1 MGANYEIDNIKYLAS
16 GIAVI
21 ALLTAGLC
29 FTPVRAEALP
39 QIQTVQAI
47 NINAEGAEHL
57 HDGYASVDSW
67 NQVKQEKIDTF
78 NSLKEEIHNLSNY
91 VDSETMAE
99 LDGIDTTTFKYIED
113 VENQITRFAEVK
125 TQAEQAK
132 ATAEADAKRRAMNIQ
147 QTNSSTNY
155 SYGGKSTSASY
166 SGNYSGDYYSFLR
179 DGVVYDGGNK
189 YTYYS
194 QSILPGG
201 GLNIPGRHTDG
212 GFVKDGDGYIV
223 VANSSANG
231 TVVNTPWGPGKV
243 YDKGTSGNHYDIY
256 VE

>member
-1 MGANYEIDNIKYLAS
+1 M
-16 GIAVI
+16 
-21 ALLTAGLC
+21 LTAGLC
-29 FTPVRAEALP
+29 ATPVRAEALSQT
-39 QIQTVQAI
+39 QIVQAI
-47 NINAEGAEHL
+47 NINVEGAEYL
-57 HDGYASVDSW
+57 HDGYVSVDSW
-67 NQVKQEKIDTF
+67 NQAKQEKIDNF
-78 NSLKEEIHNLSNY
+78 VDLREEIHGLSGY

>member
-1 MGANYEIDNIKYLAS
+1 M
-16 GIAVI
+16 
-21 ALLTAGLC
+21 LTAGLSV
-29 FTPVRAEALP
+29 PVTAEALP
-39 QIQTVQAI
+39 QIQTAQAI

-78 NSLKEEIHNLSNY
+78 NSLKEEIHNLSSY

-99 LDGIDTTTFKYIED
+99 LDGIDTTTFRYIED
-113 VENQITRFAEVK
+113 VENQITKFTEVK

-132 ATAEADAKRRAMNIQ
+132 ATAEADAKRRAMTYQ
-147 QTNSSTNY
+147 QTSSSTNY
-155 SYGGKSTSASY
+155 SYGGGSTSTNY
-166 SGNYSGDYYSFLR
+166 SGSYSGDYYSFLR
-179 DGVVYDGGNK
+179 DGVVYNNGNK

-231 TVVNTPWGPGKV
+231 SVVDTPWGPGKV

>member
-1 MGANYEIDNIKYLAS
+1 M
-16 GIAVI
+16 
-21 ALLTAGLC
+21 LTAGLC
-29 FTPVRAEALP
+29 ATPVRAEALP
-39 QIQTVQAI
+39 QTQIVQAI
-47 NINAEGAEHL
+47 NINADGAEYL
-57 HDGYASVDSW
+57 HDGYVSVDSW
-67 NQVKQEKIDTF
+67 NQAKQEKIDNF
-78 NSLKEEIHNLSNY
+78 VALREEIHGLSGY

-113 VENQITRFAEVK
+113 VEKQITRFAEVK

-147 QTNSSTNY
+147 QINSSTNY

-194 QSILPGG
+194 QSTLPGG
-201 GLNIPGRHTDG
+201 GLNIPGRHTDD

>member
-1 MGANYEIDNIKYLAS
+1 M
-16 GIAVI
+16 
-21 ALLTAGLC
+21 LTAGLSV
-29 FTPVRAEALP
+29 PVTAEALP
-39 QIQTVQAI
+39 QTQTVQAI

-78 NSLKEEIHNLSNY
+78 NSLREEIHNLSSY

-113 VENQITRFAEVK
+113 VENQITKFTEVK

-132 ATAEADAKRRAMNIQ
+132 ATAEADAKRRAMTYQ
-147 QTNSSTNY
+147 QTSSSTNY
-155 SYGGKSTSASY
+155 SYGGGNTSTNY
-166 SGNYSGDYYSFLR
+166 SGSYNGDYYSFLR
-179 DGVVYDGGNK
+179 DGVVYNNGNK

-194 QSILPGG
+194 QSVLPGG

-231 TVVNTPWGPGKV
+231 TVVDTPWGPGKV

>member
-1 MGANYEIDNIKYLAS
+1 M
-16 GIAVI
+16 
-21 ALLTAGLC
+21 LTAGLC
-29 FTPVRAEALP
+29 ATPVRAEALP
-39 QIQTVQAI
+39 QTQIAQAI
-47 NINAEGAEHL
+47 NINADGAEYL
-57 HDGYASVDSW
+57 HDGYVSVDSW
-67 NQVKQEKIDTF
+67 NQAKQEKIDNF
-78 NSLKEEIHNLSNY
+78 VALREEIHGLSGY
-91 VDSETMAE
+91 VDFETMAE
-99 LDGIDTTTFKYIED
+99 LDGIDTTTFRYIED

-147 QTNSSTNY
+147 QINSSTNY

-189 YTYYS
+189 YTYYF
-194 QSILPGG
+194 QSTLPGG
-201 GLNIPGRHTDG
+201 GLNIPGRHTDD